1 MLHWMNVLWKKTT
14 KIAIFTGVREQK
26 PMFSVIPDLGM
37 TVTRENVIFFLLSLI
52 FILYE
57 RKPGVPEMHM

>member
-1 MLHWMNVLWKKTT
+1 MLHWMNILWKKTT

-37 TVTRENVIFFLLSLI
+37 TVTRENGIFFLT
-52 FILYE
+52 FVNFYF
-57 RKPGVPEMHM
+57 V